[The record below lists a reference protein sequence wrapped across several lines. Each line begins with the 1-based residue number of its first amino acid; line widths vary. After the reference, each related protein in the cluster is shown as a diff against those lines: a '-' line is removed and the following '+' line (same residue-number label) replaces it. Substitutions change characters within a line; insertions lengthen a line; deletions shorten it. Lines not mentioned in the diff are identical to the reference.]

1 MWKFHNVIVTPHI
14 AGRSDKDRS
23 RMVGTIKENI
33 ARFVDGK
40 PLVNVVDKQK
50 GY

>member
-1 MWKFHNVIVTPHI
+1 MIVTPHI
-14 AGRSDKDRS
+14 AGHSDKS
-23 RMVGTIKENI
+23 MARMFSTVKENVR
-33 ARFVDGK
+33 RFANDE

>member
-1 MWKFHNVIVTPHI
+1 MP
-14 AGRSDKDRS
+14 AR
-23 RMVGTIKENI
+23 RMEVFKENVR
-33 ARFVDGK
+33 RFGQGR

>member
-1 MWKFHNVIVTPHI
+1 
-14 AGRSDKDRS
+14 
-23 RMVGTIKENI
+23 VGTIKDNI
-33 ARFVDGK
+33 QRFVDGR